1 MIWKDLESTEEPTM
15 PTRRL
20 AIVTGTSSGIGER
33 VARQLL
39 QRGWEVIGLARRA
52 VAMDTPGYTHCSLD
66 LADVVRLTPDLEKH
80 VGPRLR
86 GAGLA
91 RLALVNNA
99 ADVAL
104 LGQVDRLEPTGMLQA
119 YAANTVAPVLLMGWV
134 LRTVSPRI
142 PVRIVNVS
150 SGAGVEPFPGLGAY
164 GATKA
169 ALRLAGMVLAG
180 ELDLRAAGGAPR
192 DVTVWSYEPG
202 VVATPMQDAVRGSSA
217 KTVPIV
223 QVFKDLA
230 AQGQLRPAEAPATE
244 IVSYL
249 EADGHPSFSEQRFL
263 LS

>member
-1 MIWKDLESTEEPTM
+1 M
-15 PTRRL
+15 PDRRL
-20 AIVTGTSSGIGER
+20 AIVTGTSSGIGEE

-39 QRGWEVIGLARRA
+39 QRRWEVIGIARRA
-52 VAMDTPGYTHCSLD
+52 VAMDTPGYTHSSLD
-66 LADVVRLTPDLEKH
+66 LADVARLTQGLEKQ

-86 GAGLA
+86 DGGLT
-91 RLALVNNA
+91 RLALMNNA

-104 LGQVDRLEPTGMLQA
+104 LGQVDQLEPAGMLQA
-119 YAANTVAPVLLMGWV
+119 YAVNTVAPVLLMGWV
-134 LRTVSPRI
+134 LRTAGSRI
-142 PVRIVNVS
+142 PIRIVNVS

-164 GATKA
+164 GNTKA
-169 ALRLAGMVLAG
+169 ALRLAGMVLAA
-180 ELDLRAAGGAPR
+180 ELDMRAAGGTPR
-192 DVTVWSYEPG
+192 DATIWSYEPG
-202 VVATPMQDAVRGSSA
+202 VVATPMQDSVRSASA

-230 AQGQLRPAEAPATE
+230 AQGQLRPVEAPATE